1 MAEEARKRYYR
12 IRRENSR
19 GIGNAYFSLEPSANN
34 DCRFVVKPDH
44 WDPENSQSCSGND
57 MRCFLC
63 TVFGECAFARDQISI
78 IKTRTRLKH
87 KIREFV
93 LMKERC
99 EQGDS
104 DIVVFKK
111 VPDERCGEEP
121 FLIGEILID
130 WNGRNKIVL
139 FRDLDDFLNRILNIN
154 KTLGLSEGVE
164 CIPLRPPSAKEVE
177 NLNCYNSIDDSCG
190 EYYVPYNELYDSA
203 NPFKETE
210 EEEKKGNGDEKNV
223 AKRMKL

>member
-1 MAEEARKRYYR
+1 MAEDPRKRYDR
-12 IRRENSR
+12 IMLENSR
-19 GIGNAYFSLEPSANN
+19 GIGNVHFSLEPSANN

-63 TVFGECAFARDQISI
+63 TVFGEHAFATEKIRI
-78 IKTRTRLKH
+78 IKTRTRLQH

-104 DIVVFKK
+104 DTVVFKK

-139 FRDLDDFLNRILNIN
+139 FRD
-154 KTLGLSEGVE
+154 
-164 CIPLRPPSAKEVE
+164 
-177 NLNCYNSIDDSCG
+177 
-190 EYYVPYNELYDSA
+190 
-203 NPFKETE
+203 
-210 EEEKKGNGDEKNV
+210 
-223 AKRMKL
+223 